1 MEEIL
6 SQDENISKLSREK
19 KALQEAHQQ
28 LLDDLQ
34 SEEDKTNSLTK
45 ARTKLE
51 QQVDEVSRHDEP
63 RGGGRVR
70 GSADTTAYR
79 FSWKAPWSRRRRS
92 AWTWREPRGSWRG
105 I

>member
-1 MEEIL
+1 MEEIM
-6 SQDENISKLSREK
+6 SQDENISKLSKEK

-51 QQVDEVSRHDEP
+51 QQVDEVSHHDEQ
-63 RGGGRVR
+63 RGGSV
-70 GSADTTAYR
+70 
-79 FSWKAPWSRRRRS
+79 
-92 AWTWREPRGSWRG
+92 
-105 I
+105 